1 MLEQYCSLGDSATD
15 DDAKTMAAGRTST
28 GHLIQVS
35 LRVEEPLATATVRID
50 GGVEVVEEHDYAVVA
65 AHGDSLLIRVGFKEK
80 QHQQGYTTDYFV
92 YNAGDAAATDPPR
105 PPSLSLLPPC
115 YEEAEP
121 EKRVRGRRLGPDA
134 LGLLRR
140 GEDELVVAELR
151 TPRPVPELCL
161 FRSGEW
167 SVKRVP
173 ISYSDVD
180 RDAGDALWE
189 QIPSVWNTVVVPIG
203 DRLGGYSAGCTCRAA
218 SW

>member
-1 MLEQYCSLGDSATD
+1 
-15 DDAKTMAAGRTST
+15 
-28 GHLIQVS
+28 
-35 LRVEEPLATATVRID
+35 
-50 GGVEVVEEHDYAVVA
+50 
-65 AHGDSLLIRVGFKEK
+65 LLIRVGFKEK

-115 YEEAEP
+115 YEEDEP
-121 EKRVRGRRLGPDA
+121 EKRVPRRLGPDA

-140 GEDELVVAELR
+140 GEDELR
-151 TPRPVPELCL
+151 TPRPVPLLCL
-161 FRSGEW
+161 FRSGKW